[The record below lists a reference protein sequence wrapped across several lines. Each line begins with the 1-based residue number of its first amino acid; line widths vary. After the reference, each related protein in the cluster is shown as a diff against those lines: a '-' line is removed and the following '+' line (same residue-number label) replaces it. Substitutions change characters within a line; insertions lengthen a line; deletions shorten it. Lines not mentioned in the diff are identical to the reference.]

1 VKPKIQYA
9 IVILMM
15 FLVCI
20 VAALLPTDKTA
31 KRIHQHLENQPDG
44 TIYAEDKTGSHL
56 PIISIETGGQRIPG
70 EPILDELGS
79 VLEYKLGD
87 NGENMITASVKIID
101 NMETKN
107 HLSDQSV
114 ISSNALLRIRGN
126 SSRTFDKKSYL
137 LKFVDEQGNE
147 SDQDVMGMYKDDE
160 WALHGPFLDKALIR
174 NYMWMNVSAEIMGY
188 APNVRF
194 CECYIDGEFKGLY
207 VLMETIGRSEGRVD
221 INKYETN
228 NLETSYILKLD
239 EFENDEKS
247 LENYT
252 FYTLNTE
259 MDTGLSVVYPVKKDL
274 SPDVINYIETDISQ
288 FEKALYSYDF
298 KDPEKGYRAYID
310 VDSFVDYYVL
320 QEFLG
325 NSDMCL
331 RSTYMYKDVRGKLVM
346 GPVWDYN
353 NVCNN
358 FINMEFDGSGF
369 YYIDRTWYTMLMKD
383 EYFVDKVV
391 KRYKQLR
398 KTYLS
403 EAYLLN
409 YIDETTVYLGDEIDR
424 NYSVW
429 GYTFQREYQTPNI
442 SKRPIELNPSSYDE
456 AINQFKYYIVKRGGW
471 MDRNIETLYQYCHE
485 SKIKQ
490 FVE

>member
-9 IVILMM
+9 VVIVMM
-15 FLVCI
+15 FLICI

-31 KRIHQHLENQPDG
+31 KRIHQHLENQ
-44 TIYAEDKTGSHL
+44 TSSVIYPEDKTGSHL

-70 EPILDELGS
+70 EPILDEFGHT
-79 VLEYKLGD
+79 LEYRLGN
-87 NGENMITASVKIID
+87 NGESMIIVGINIID
-101 NMETKN
+101 SESSYNE
-107 HLSDQSV
+107 LSDKSA
-114 ISSNALLRIRGN
+114 ISGKAFLRIRGN

-137 LKFVDEQGNE
+137 LNIVDEQGNK
-147 SDQDVMGMYKDDE
+147 SDQEVMGMYKNDE
-160 WALHGPFLDKALIR
+160 WALHGPILDKTLIR
-174 NYMWMNVSAEIMGY
+174 NYLWMNISAEIMGY

-194 CECYIDGEFKGLY
+194 CECYLDGEYIGLY
-207 VLMETIGRSEGRVD
+207 LMMETIGRSEGRVN
-221 INKYETN
+221 INKYESGDS
-228 NLETSYILKLD
+228 ETSYILKLD
-239 EFENDEKS
+239 EFGNDEKS

-259 MDTGLSVVYPVKKDL
+259 MNTGLSVVYPAKKDL

-320 QEFLG
+320 QEFLC

-353 NVCNN
+353 NASNN
-358 FINMEFDGSGF
+358 FINMEFDGSGI

-383 EYFVDKVV
+383 EYFVEKVV

-398 KTYLS
+398 KSYLS
-403 EAYLLN
+403 EVYLLN
-409 YIDETTVYLGDEIDR
+409 YIDETTAFLGNEVDR
-424 NYSVW
+424 NFSVW
-429 GYTFQREYQTPNI
+429 GYTLQREYQTPNI
-442 SKRPIELNPSSYDE
+442 SKRPIELNPTSYDE
-456 AINQFKYYIVKRGGW
+456 AIDQLKDYIVKRGDW

-490 FVE
+490 FIE